1 MVDVGLLLMFITIFA
16 GEKLSLDFTMTFFLG
31 RLEMF
36 IPSKALWQEGDS

>member
-1 MVDVGLLLMFITIFA
+1 MVGVGLLMMFITIFA
-16 GEKLSLDFTMTFFLG
+16 GETLSDFTMTFFLG